1 MCYFFMVVKWVY
13 QKALFFVRIV
23 ARVGMFPNP
32 IQYLKSKGQESCP
45 CPQCGSYTLAYQEKM
60 IKRLLLEKDDQKIV
74 A

>member
-32 IQYLKSKGQESCP
+32 IQYLKSKGRNHA
-45 CPQCGSYTLAYQEKM
+45 LARNVDPTRLH
-60 IKRLLLEKDDQKIV
+60 IKKK
-74 A
+74 